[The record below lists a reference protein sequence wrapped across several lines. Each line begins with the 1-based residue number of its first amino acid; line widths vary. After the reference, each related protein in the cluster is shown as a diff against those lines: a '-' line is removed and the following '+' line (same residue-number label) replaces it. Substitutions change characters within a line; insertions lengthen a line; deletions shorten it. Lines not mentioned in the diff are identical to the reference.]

1 MFNELDPQK
10 GSLLISEPFMLDPR
24 FLRSVILLCDHNSE
38 GSLGFVLNNKTNV
51 HIGQLLES
59 IPTCKFPVYL
69 GGPVAQES
77 LFFVH
82 NRFDL
87 LLSGEEVAPGIYFG
101 GDEERLLDAIQSN
114 KIQSE
119 EIKFFVGYSGW
130 SSEQLANEIKENSWA
145 VQNKYHHQLVF
156 EDNGELLWKEAII
169 GLGPKYTHVAN
180 FPKSPE
186 LN

>member
-24 FLRSVILLCDHNSE
+24 FLRSVILLCDHNQE

-59 IPTCKFPVYL
+59 VPQCKFPIYV

-82 NRFDL
+82 SRFDL
-87 LLSGEEVAPGIYFG
+87 LLSGEEVAPNLYFG
-101 GDEERLLDAIQSN
+101 GDEEKLINAIQN
-114 KIQSE
+114 DQIQAD
-119 EIKFFVGYSGW
+119 EIKFFIGYSGW
-130 SSEQLANEIKENSWA
+130 SIGQLTKEINENSWA
-145 VQNKYHHQLVF
+145 VQNKYQHQIIF
-156 EDNGELLWKEAII
+156 EGNGELLWKEAII
-169 GLGPKYTHVAN
+169 GLGPKYAHVAN
-180 FPKSPE
+180 FPQSPE

>member
-24 FLRSVILLCDHNSE
+24 FLRSVILLCDYNDE
-38 GSLGFVLNNKTNV
+38 GCLGFVLNTKTNV
-51 HIGQLLES
+51 RIGQLLTTV
-59 IPTCKFPVYL
+59 PDCDFPIYL

-82 NRFDL
+82 SRFDL

-101 GDEERLLDAIQSN
+101 GDEDKLIDALRSHSIQH
-114 KIQSE
+114 SE
-119 EIKFFVGYSGW
+119 LKFFIGYSGW
-130 SSEQLANEIKENSWA
+130 ASGQLARELQENSWA
-145 VQNKYHHQLVF
+145 VQNKYRQEIIF
-156 EDNGELLWKEAII
+156 EGDGELLWKDAVI
-169 GLGPKYTHVAN
+169 GLGPKYAHVAN